1 MEELYFALYKSLSR
15 RKEAVKFW
23 RVYVE
28 TWQRMDSQLLLQW
41 LAIIL
46 KSEVNDTKKGWRNRR
61 SSAQG

>member
-1 MEELYFALYKSLSR
+1 MEELYFVLYKSLSR
-15 RKEAVKFW
+15 RKEALKLW

-46 KSEVNDTKKGWRNRR
+46 KSEC
-61 SSAQG
+61 Q